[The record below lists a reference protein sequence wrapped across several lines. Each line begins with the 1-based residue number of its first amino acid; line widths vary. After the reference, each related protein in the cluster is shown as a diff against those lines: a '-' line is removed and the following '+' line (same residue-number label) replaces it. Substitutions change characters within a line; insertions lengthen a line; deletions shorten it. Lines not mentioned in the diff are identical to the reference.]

1 MSNLKPI
8 RLFDT
13 EVISTQD
20 AQHMQDI
27 HIMRMVYMDMFF
39 LFLGRETDSED
50 NSWEFL
56 YLTKSMEISKKWMIH
71 HQTLYIDKVVSNG
84 MKLLYTFGIDCGY
97 NENGELQDK
106 AYVIKIWDF
115 TQLVG
120 ESCKF

>member
-1 MSNLKPI
+1 MSNLKI
-8 RLFDT
+8 SKLFDT
-13 EVISTQD
+13 EVISAQD
-20 AQHMQDI
+20 AHHMQDI

-39 LFLGRETDSED
+39 LFLGRETDSEE

-84 MKLLYTFGIDCGY
+84 MKLLYTFGIDCGF

-115 TQLVG
+115 T
-120 ESCKF
+120 

>member
-39 LFLGRETDSED
+39 LFLGR
-50 NSWEFL
+50 
-56 YLTKSMEISKKWMIH
+56 
-71 HQTLYIDKVVSNG
+71 
-84 MKLLYTFGIDCGY
+84 
-97 NENGELQDK
+97 
-106 AYVIKIWDF
+106 
-115 TQLVG
+115 
-120 ESCKF
+120 